1 MLSQLPPTRFR
12 FPNEAVGIAAL
23 AAAGLL
29 NGDGTP
35 VTASHSHAL
44 DAIGDIIQAELD
56 EQGNAITPPRLVP
69 GWHVNFVGVPP
80 DGWAAYEVQ
89 PQNPYRVWLGEV
101 HDISG
106 VS

>member
-12 FPNEAVGIAAL
+12 FPDEAVGMAAL

-29 NGDGTP
+29 NGSTTP
-35 VTASHSHAL
+35 VVASHSHAL
-44 DAIGDIIQAELD
+44 DVIGVIIQSELD
-56 EQGNAITPPRLVP
+56 EQGNAITPPQLVP